1 MMIKFFLFIA
11 LSFSLSH
18 AYDGK
23 WGEHYEV
30 PKYMAIATIGTSL
43 VMGNNSR
50 FGKTAWESF
59 DALWMSALATEA
71 IKKSVQR
78 VRPRDADKYDDQW
91 FQSGNQ
97 SFPSGHVSSVT
108 AMVTPFILEY
118 QKDSYWYH
126 LLWLLPAQQM
136 MGRMQED
143 AHYPTDV
150 AAGFAL
156 GFASGYFA
164 HSLDVPLLLQWKDGG
179 VYAGVDIDF

>member
-1 MMIKFFLFIA
+1 MFIKILLA
-11 LSFSLSH
+11 LTLSFSLLQS
-18 AYDGK
+18 YDGK
-23 WGEHYEV
+23 WGHHYEV

-43 VMGNNSR
+43 VFGNNSR
-50 FGKTAWESF
+50 FGQTTWQSL

-71 IKKSVQR
+71 IKHSVER
-78 VRPRDADKYDDQW
+78 VRPRDADEYDDQW

-136 MGRMQED
+136 VGRVKED

-156 GFASGYFA
+156 GFASGYLA
-164 HSLDVPLLLQWKDGG
+164 HSLDVPVLLMWKDDG
-179 VYAGVDIDF
+179 VYVGLDMDF